1 MANEGSMP
9 DPLVGL
15 CFGKDDRLEV
25 QRRLGQGGMGVVYYA
40 WDEEKQRAVAIKV
53 LLRQRADDPEFLRRF
68 KHEGLRWKDIR
79 HPALCRIY
87 GLGRQ
92 HGYFYIVSEFV
103 EGRDLDR
110 VLQEDGAQ
118 PVDEA
123 LRIISEAAGALQV
136 VHDCEI
142 VHRDLKPENIM
153 LRDKDRAVK
162 VMDFGLAKYLATDSI
177 LTMPGD
183 FVGTPG
189 YVAPEHLRGDEMDG
203 RADVFALGAI
213 LYELL
218 TARGAFRGKH
228 VIDVLR
234 KNRDKDPI
242 PVTKFNNAVVRPVAT
257 LIQKMIQKDP
267 RRRPESMAVVVSE
280 IESIKAQLAAGSD
293 DERKGLGGLLKSFWE

>member
-87 GLGRQ
+87 GLGCQ

-110 VLQEDGAQ
+110 ALQEDGAQ
-118 PVDEA
+118 
-123 LRIISEAAGALQV
+123 
-136 VHDCEI
+136 
-142 VHRDLKPENIM
+142 
-153 LRDKDRAVK
+153 
-162 VMDFGLAKYLATDSI
+162 
-177 LTMPGD
+177 
-183 FVGTPG
+183 
-189 YVAPEHLRGDEMDG
+189 
-203 RADVFALGAI
+203 
-213 LYELL
+213 
-218 TARGAFRGKH
+218 
-228 VIDVLR
+228 
-234 KNRDKDPI
+234 
-242 PVTKFNNAVVRPVAT
+242 PVAT